1 MGCPN
6 IYTPEWQALEA
17 AFGKFEAYR
26 DFAQHND
33 TIRSVEDVAEKLIME
48 KRLIAPVETLTF
60 QPDFEDLDFASSS
73 AFGEVWSSNEI
84 TLDQS
89 NLSARKAT
97 AQMMNRLSESLG
109 VQHRVVSRE
118 EARMLT
124 ANRQNPYVNQKAF
137 FLDGVVYLVGENITE
152 DTVFH
157 EFSHPFV
164 RALSAQNPN
173 LLDNLY
179 RSLQQTEEG
188 RQIIEEAINETE
200 GLPEWMTVEEAVVKA
215 LSKAWQDQHNNKVSS
230 GGFASWIED
239 MLFALRQMFRAL
251 FGITSS
257 VENLDVNTS
266 LIDLAKMLENGGRFN
281 LDMENASPDEI
292 VAYAASQKEMIDDME
307 KLPNKVIQSQIN
319 DFHEMISR
327 QIKSMKANKDHKGL
341 VDALTDEFNRGIL
354 QEIKANLGKYETLIN
369 NAADRVLEDS
379 DNARAHAAA
388 FVDNLQRLHKAL
400 KHIKDEIDKLAHN
413 NQDTVE
419 NVARLTYFNNLL
431 SYWGKFATEMEQ
443 SMLDNNIAVDSPL
456 FALVS
461 SIQTAIKAANK
472 NAGIINEEGVLD
484 VLWEQIEPMVKQVE
498 ARYKQ
503 LIEHATRTG
512 QDWIK
517 NKYEKEYKAM
527 SLVGRELQPGE
538 SLRDVVR
545 ETLRKTM
552 KGQLGDAHFLNSF
565 LEGYLYNQDPII
577 SSFASFVKSGV
588 TEALQNSQTR
598 YNDFARDMQ
607 PLLAALGYNPSNIG
621 KLGSQVTFVDRVG
634 GIEKVE
640 GKRVFTTKMRHSF
653 ISPHKDYRF
662 VMGMFDFEIESA
674 KRTYNETGL
683 NEDRLKL
690 RRLQQQKRV
699 HLRTHFHQE
708 NVPAFYER
716 ERMFDDGIGQIAYEA
731 RQKLYSEMEA
741 LEKSITG
748 TPDQEEAELNILDE
762 LDVIQSKIRQLHS
775 LRDDDGVLKVALNP
789 NDPSYDATKDLNV
802 AERLRAYRAASL
814 EFFEDKPREGVFENA
829 LKRWEQKMLNDGFVK
844 GAPGSTERDA
854 WDKER
859 QRWLDKNTRV
869 KLKDSFYQER
879 ERILGVIARITSF
892 IPKTQGADE
901 DIALKWAEI
910 IDVVSPNRDED
921 GQPVGS
927 QVSETRI
934 QRVKDLQKMIQ
945 EIKDKQ
951 ESLSGLTKDERRLR
965 SILYSNKKNGI
976 QNSPADE
983 QTLKDLNDKRDAFMK
998 NSPITPLML
1007 DELNKAYADLAN
1019 LQSKEPT
1026 EYYITTVNRLL
1037 TAENRNDLK
1046 LLYGFSEFDETTASM
1061 LVDQMKVKTMIGMK
1075 NQAFKEW
1082 YDKNH
1087 LDKDTW
1093 DDAQKKYVPGKERLY
1108 VWSVIRP
1115 LDSTHYETTGV
1126 MQEDGTIEEIMGIPS
1141 RRYFMRKVK
1150 DEYKTW
1156 NQPYNGVGVTVDN
1169 QRNPL
1174 PLLAEHGGIE
1184 GRQDV
1189 MIGDISV
1196 NFEYIN
1202 PEYYRIKRQEPA
1214 LFAVLEK
1221 MKEHHLAAQSG
1232 LGRGSKLWMDIPR
1245 FRKQGLEIVRAADK
1259 DTPTTLWKRLID
1271 WIKSFWFKMKDDY
1284 DQGLNWQDDAT
1295 LVNADMWDEEDKG
1308 IPMQGLSDLS
1318 LEETSLDV
1326 TTSMMRYMLSGERH
1340 KVLRKMNPIAKALKN
1355 IVSSPESAIQQIG
1368 TANKSI
1374 WQRTGL
1380 FHPTTKKGKS
1390 VRAAAIENLYEREFQ
1405 GIRMKGWGSDNK
1417 QVQAISS
1424 AIFGRASFAFFALN
1438 IPSALKNSMGA
1449 QFQTMLEAAGGAH
1462 VAPSSIPKGL
1472 TWATNLMAKTSMH
1485 VYNHGNKPLEIQLSE
1500 IFDVAQG
1507 RFEEKFGEGMSR
1519 TIFKDAVS
1527 TGPLYNFRKWS
1538 ELHAAHTL
1546 HGAMLYTQMVEQTTN
1561 GTKRMIPYAEAW
1573 QLIDGQITLKPG
1585 IDPEWSNRKT
1595 VHTVAAGDTE
1605 DSIAARYNITVA
1617 QLKERNR
1624 TIDLTEGASITV
1636 GSAKE
1641 FKAFRNRGHQVS
1653 NSLNGAYAGFD
1664 QPEASRYLAFR
1675 AISFMKRYFTPMLM
1689 SRWAFRGKI
1698 WAPQARY
1705 DIALGD
1711 TSEGYY
1717 ITAIQALMHMV
1728 KSKFKYMPA
1737 MKSREMRAFQKVGLE
1752 MGLLMMVNM
1761 IILPLVFGWD
1771 DDDEERYAKLREKS
1785 GALPGLFTHEQD
1797 EEFHLGG
1804 WLSNHAL
1811 SLAMNIRAENESF
1824 VPLPGFGLDDYKR
1837 SLDTKSVA
1845 MSPTVNMWLTMINDV
1860 SQLLDDKGYY
1870 QREVGPYT
1878 WQDEGGSKFINH
1890 MMKSIGVTGSTTSPV
1905 MAIKNFQG
1913 AKNRD

>member
-1 MGCPN
+1 MSCPN
-6 IYTPEWQALEA
+6 ISSPEWQSLEA
-17 AFGKFEAYR
+17 AVGRFEAYR

-33 TIRSVEDVAEKLIME
+33 TIRTVEQVREKLVME
-48 KRLIAPVETLTF
+48 KRLIEPVST
-60 QPDFEDLDFASSS
+60 QPDFEDLDFAAASP
-73 AFGEVWSSNEI
+73 FGEVWSSNEI

-89 NLSARKAT
+89 NLSAKKAT
-97 AQMMNRLSESLG
+97 IQMMNRLSESLG
-109 VQHRVVSRE
+109 VQHRVVSRD
-118 EARMLT
+118 EAMMLT
-124 ANRQNPYVNQKAF
+124 ENRQNPYTNQKAF
-137 FLDGVVYLVGENITE
+137 FLDGVVYLVGENISE
-152 DTVFH
+152 DTLFH

-188 RQIIEEAINETE
+188 RAIITEATAETE
-200 GLPEWMTVEEAVVKA
+200 GLPEWMTIEEAVVKA
-215 LSKAWQDQHNNKVSS
+215 LSKAWQDQHNNKTLS
-230 GGFASWIED
+230 GGFASWVED

-257 VENLDVNTS
+257 VENLDPNTS
-266 LIDLAKMLENGGRFN
+266 LIDLAKMLENGGRFK
-281 LDMENASPDEI
+281 LDMEHASPDDI
-292 VAYAASQKEMIDDME
+292 IAYASSQKEMIDDME
-307 KLPNKVIQSQIN
+307 KLPNKVIQNQIN
-319 DFHEMISR
+319 NFHEMISR
-327 QIKSMKANKDHKGL
+327 QIKAMKANKDHKNL
-341 VDALTDEFNRGIL
+341 VEALSDEFDRGIL
-354 QEIKANLGKYETLIN
+354 QEIRANLGKYETLIN

-379 DNARAHAAA
+379 DNSRAHAAA

-400 KHIKDEIDKLAHN
+400 RHIKDEIDKLAHN
-413 NQDTVE
+413 NEDTVE

-431 SYWGKFATEMEQ
+431 SYWGKFASEMEQ
-443 SMLDNNIAVDSPL
+443 SMLDNDIAVDSPL
-456 FALVS
+456 YSLVS
-461 SIQTAIKAANK
+461 SIQTAVKAANK
-472 NAGIINEEGVLD
+472 NAGMINKEGVLD
-484 VLWEQIEPMVKQVE
+484 MLWEQIEPMVKQVE
-498 ARYKQ
+498 TRYKQ
-503 LIEHATRTG
+503 LIDHATRTG

-517 NKYEKEYKAM
+517 NKYEKEYKTM
-527 SLVGRELQPGE
+527 SLVGRELEEGE
-538 SLRDVVR
+538 TLRDVVR

-577 SSFASFVKSGV
+577 SSFAAFVKSGI
-588 TEALQNSQTR
+588 TESLQNAQGK

-607 PLLAALGYNPSNIG
+607 PLLATLGYNPSNIG

-653 ISPHKDYRF
+653 LSPHKDYRF
-662 VMGMFDFEIESA
+662 VMGMFDFEIENA
-674 KRTYNETGL
+674 KRTYNESGL
-683 NEDRLKL
+683 DEDRLKL
-690 RRLQQQKRV
+690 RKLQQQKRI
-699 HLRTHFHQE
+699 HLRTHYHQE
-708 NVPAFYER
+708 NIPAFYER
-716 ERMFDDGIGQIAYEA
+716 ERMFDDDLGQIAYEA
-731 RQKLYSEMEA
+731 RQKLYGEMEA

-762 LDVIQSKIRQLHS
+762 LAVIQSKVRQLHS
-775 LRDDDGVLKVALNP
+775 LRDDDGVLKVALDP
-789 NDPSYDATKDLNV
+789 NADGYDAMRDLNV
-802 AERLRAYRAASL
+802 AQRLRAYREASL
-814 EFFEDKPREGVFENA
+814 QFFEDQPRVGAFENA
-829 LKRWEQKMLNDGFVK
+829 LKRWEQKMLNDGFIK
-844 GAPGSTERDA
+844 GADGTPERVA

-869 KLKDSFYQER
+869 RLKNSFYQER
-879 ERILGVIARITSF
+879 ERIFEVIGRITAMM
-892 IPKTQGADE
+892 PKTAGVDE

-910 IDVVSPNRDED
+910 IDIVSPNRDED

-927 QVSETRI
+927 QVSGTRI
-934 QRVKDLQKMIQ
+934 QKVKELQELLQ
-945 EIKDKQ
+945 SIKDSQ
-951 ESLSGLTKDERRLR
+951 VQRSGLTKAEARLR
-965 SILYSNKKNGI
+965 SLLYKNKG
-976 QNSPADE
+976 QNSAADE
-983 QTLKDLNDKRDAFMK
+983 QTLKDLNDKRKAHMA
-998 NSPITPLML
+998 NSPVTPLMM
-1007 DELNKAYADLAN
+1007 DELDKAYEDLAN
-1019 LQSKEPT
+1019 LQGKEAT
-1026 EYYITTVNRLL
+1026 EYYITAVNRLL
-1037 TAENRNDLK
+1037 TAENRDDLK

-1061 LVDQMKVKTMIGMK
+1061 LVDEMKVKTLIGMK
-1075 NQAFKEW
+1075 NPAFKEW

-1087 LDKDTW
+1087 LDKEKW
-1093 DDAQKKYVPGKERLY
+1093 DETKKDYVKSKERLY
-1108 VWSVIRP
+1108 VWNVIRP

-1126 MQEDGTIEEIMGIPS
+1126 MQEDGVTIEQIMGIPS
-1141 RRYFMRKVK
+1141 RRYTMRKVK

-1318 LEETSLDV
+1318 VEETSLDV

-1355 IVSSPESAIQQIG
+1355 IVSSPESAIQEIG

-1380 FHPTTKKGKS
+1380 FNPVTKKGKS

-1449 QFQTMLEAAGGAH
+1449 QFQTMLESAGGQH
-1462 VAPSSIPKGL
+1462 VSPSSMPKGIA
-1472 TWATNLMAKTSMH
+1472 WATNVMAKTSMH

-1538 ELHAAHTL
+1538 ELHSAHTL
-1546 HGAMLYTQMVEQTTN
+1546 HGAMLYTQMVEQNTN

-1573 QLIDGQITLKPG
+1573 EMVDGQVKLKKG
-1585 IDPEWSNRKT
+1585 IDPEWSNKKVT
-1595 VHTVAAGDTE
+1595 HTVAAGDTE
-1605 DSIAARYNITVA
+1605 DSIAARYGITVD
-1617 QLKERNR
+1617 QLRERNKTLNPEEGKQI
-1624 TIDLTEGASITV
+1624 TIATS
-1636 GSAKE
+1636 KE
-1641 FKAFRNRGHQVS
+1641 FRSFRNRAHQVS

-1675 AISFMKRYFTPMLM
+1675 AITFMKRYFTPMLM

-1705 DIALGD
+1705 DIALQD

-1717 ITAIQALMHMV
+1717 ITAIQALLQMFG
-1728 KSKFKYMPA
+1728 SKFKYMPA
-1737 MKSREMRAFQKVGLE
+1737 MKSREMRAFQRVTLE
-1752 MGLLMMVNM
+1752 MGLLMAINM
-1761 IILPLVFGWD
+1761 IVLPLIFGWD

-1785 GALPGLFTHEQD
+1785 GALPGLFTHDQD
-1797 EEFHLGG
+1797 EDFNIGG

-1845 MSPTVNMWLTMINDV
+1845 MSPTVNMWMTMVNDI

-1870 QREVGPYT
+1870 QREVGPYD